1 MTALE
6 VLQVLVGAWAAVCLG
21 SFVLCSTL
29 GRPALWHGDPERL
42 P

>member
-6 VLQVLVGAWAAVCLG
+6 VLQVLAGAWAAVCLG
-21 SFVLCSTL
+21 SFVLATL
-29 GRPALWHGDPERL
+29 GRPAPWHGDPERL